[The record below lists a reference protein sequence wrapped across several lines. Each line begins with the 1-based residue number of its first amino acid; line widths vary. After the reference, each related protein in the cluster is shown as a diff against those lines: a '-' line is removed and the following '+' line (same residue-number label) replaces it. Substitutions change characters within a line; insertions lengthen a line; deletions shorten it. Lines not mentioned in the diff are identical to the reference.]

1 MNSMNAGSNHGHGPV
16 VESLARFLADT
27 YALYLKTQNY
37 HWNVEGPQFA
47 QLHSLF
53 EEQYNDLA
61 TTVDEI
67 AERIRALGA
76 PAPGSFAEFQRLGT
90 LAPPLQQA
98 PAAELVGDLL
108 AGQHNVI
115 GTARAV
121 MDAAREA
128 GDAVTEGL
136 AVDRIAQH
144 EKAAWM
150 LKSLVRG
157 Q

>member
-1 MNSMNAGSNHGHGPV
+1 MNAGSNHGHGPV

-90 LAPPLQQA
+90 LALLRRQCWSPSPSSRRGDRSPARRRRSGSAPPRCA
-98 PAAELVGDLL
+98 P
-108 AGQHNVI
+108 
-115 GTARAV
+115 R
-121 MDAAREA
+121 
-128 GDAVTEGL
+128 
-136 AVDRIAQH
+136 
-144 EKAAWM
+144 
-150 LKSLVRG
+150 
-157 Q
+157 

>member
-1 MNSMNAGSNHGHGPV
+1 MNTPSTGSNHGHGPV

-37 HWNVEGPQFA
+37 HWNVEGAQFA

-53 EEQYNDLA
+53 EQQYNDLA

-76 PAPGSFAEFQRLGT
+76 PAPGSFADFQRLGT

-98 PAAELVGDLL
+98 PATEMVTDLL

-121 MDAAREA
+121 MDAARDA
-128 GDAVTEGL
+128 GDAVTEGM
-136 AVDRIAQH
+136 AIDRIAQH

-150 LKSLVRG
+150 LKSLVAA